1 MSTGNGYISF
11 HSQISDDVSDKLV
24 VINNVTGDFK
34 VNIQDADKEI
44 IDIDPMVGLIKINK
58 DNN

>member
-11 HSQISDDVSDKLV
+11 HSQIADDVSDKLV

-34 VNIQDADKEI
+34 VNIQGVDKEI
-44 IDIDPMVGLIKINK
+44 INPDPVVGLIEINK
-58 DNN
+58 NNN